1 MDCIYNPMV
10 SIIIPV
16 YNGSNYLA
24 EAIDC
29 ALAQTYKNMEII
41 VVNDGSN
48 DDGATEKIARSYGEK
63 IRYFSKENGGVSSA
77 LNYGIQQMRG
87 EWFSWLSHDDLY
99 TPQKVEHSI
108 KALNRCDLREIEK
121 VVVYTDGVLVRS
133 DGSRI
138 KNFKQYFEEERIY
151 LGEEVAYEIACNGVL
166 CGCCLLI
173 HKTAFDKIGLFDE
186 SLRYSQ
192 DALMWY
198 SLFLNGYDVY
208 YSQNK
213 DVFGRVHKLQV
224 TNTRRELFLNDSLY
238 VAKKIAPL
246 FEKTK
251 APRIIFYA
259 YLKRLTRLNC
269 PETLNFMM
277 IFARE
282 RKIISAR
289 DEKMLRFD
297 LVIGKFVSSV
307 KRFARKV
314 IFR

>member
-16 YNGSNYLA
+16 YNGANYLM
-24 EAIDC
+24 EAIDS
-29 ALAQTYKNMEII
+29 ALAQTYKNIEII

-48 DDGATEKIARSYGEK
+48 DDGATEKIAKSYGEK

-121 VVVYTDGVLVRS
+121 VVVYTDGILVRS
-133 DGSRI
+133 DGSKI
-138 KNFKQYFEEERIY
+138 KNFKRYFKEQRTY
-151 LGEEVAYEIACNGVL
+151 LGEEAAYAIACNGVL

-251 APRIIFYA
+251 APRKIFYA

-277 IFARE
+277 VFARE

-289 DEKMLRFD
+289 DEKMLKFD
-297 LVIGKFVSSV
+297 LLIGKFVSSV

>member
-16 YNGSNYLA
+16 YNGANYLM
-24 EAIDC
+24 EAIDS
-29 ALAQTYKNMEII
+29 ALAQTYKNIEII

-48 DDGATEKIARSYGEK
+48 DDGATEKIAKSYGEQ

-121 VVVYTDGVLVRS
+121 VVVYTDGILVRS
-133 DGSRI
+133 DGSKI
-138 KNFKQYFEEERIY
+138 KNFKRYFKEQRTY
-151 LGEEVAYEIACNGVL
+151 LGEEAAYAIACNGVL

-251 APRIIFYA
+251 APRKIFYA

-277 IFARE
+277 VFARE

-289 DEKMLRFD
+289 DEKMLKFD
-297 LVIGKFVSSV
+297 LLIGKFVSSV

>member
-16 YNGSNYLA
+16 YNGANYLM
-24 EAIDC
+24 EAIDS
-29 ALAQTYKNMEII
+29 ALAQTYKNIEII

-48 DDGATEKIARSYGEK
+48 DDGATEKIAKSYGEK

-108 KALNRCDLREIEK
+108 KALNRCDLREIKK
-121 VVVYTDGVLVRS
+121 VVVYTDGILVRS
-133 DGSRI
+133 DGSKI
-138 KNFKQYFEEERIY
+138 KNFKRYFKEQRTY
-151 LGEEVAYEIACNGVL
+151 QGEEAAYAIACNGVL

-198 SLFLNGYDVY
+198 SLFLNGYDVH

-238 VAKKIAPL
+238 VVKKIAPL

-251 APRIIFYA
+251 APRKIFYA

-297 LVIGKFVSSV
+297 LLIGKFVSSL

>member
-1 MDCIYNPMV
+1 MV

-24 EAIDC
+24 EAIDS

-48 DDGATEKIARSYGEK
+48 DDGATEKIAISYGEK

-133 DGSRI
+133 DGSKI

-151 LGEEVAYEIACNGVL
+151 LGEEVVYEIACNGVL

>member
-16 YNGSNYLA
+16 YNGANYLM
-24 EAIDC
+24 EAIDS
-29 ALAQTYKNMEII
+29 ALAQTYKNIEII

-48 DDGATEKIARSYGEK
+48 DDGATEKIAKSYGEQ

-121 VVVYTDGVLVRS
+121 VVVYTDGILVRS
-133 DGSRI
+133 DGSKI
-138 KNFKQYFEEERIY
+138 KNFKRYFKEQRTY
-151 LGEEVAYEIACNGVL
+151 LGEEAAYAIACNGVL

-198 SLFLNGYDVY
+198 SLFLPAMN
-208 YSQNK
+208 
-213 DVFGRVHKLQV
+213 L
-224 TNTRRELFLNDSLY
+224 
-238 VAKKIAPL
+238 
-246 FEKTK
+246 
-251 APRIIFYA
+251 
-259 YLKRLTRLNC
+259 
-269 PETLNFMM
+269 
-277 IFARE
+277 
-282 RKIISAR
+282 
-289 DEKMLRFD
+289 
-297 LVIGKFVSSV
+297 
-307 KRFARKV
+307 
-314 IFR
+314 

>member
-24 EAIDC
+24 EAIDS

-133 DGSRI
+133 GGSKI

-208 YSQNK
+208 YSKNK

-224 TNTRRELFLNDSLY
+224 TNTHRELFLNDSLY

>member
-1 MDCIYNPMV
+1 MV

-24 EAIDC
+24 EAIDS

-133 DGSRI
+133 GGSKI

-208 YSQNK
+208 YSKNK

-224 TNTRRELFLNDSLY
+224 TNTHRELFLNDSLY